1 MSRKN
6 HTYKPGNAEDRIKEA
21 VAKVKAR
28 QGRRD
33 QKELDRMARMQ
44 EAAGRK
50 LHEGNRADLER
61 LKTTKN
67 MRERIQLIR
76 GVEDRNQEA
85 TGEERTIAQSATRD
99 AVDYV
104 TQADYK
110 WKPAA
115 RSGASIAS
123 EGLSNVTRDAG
134 RVIGYSGDPRIV
146 LVGNVRRGSTPQARQ
161 SPLPG
166 LDDPMFF
173 MNRSFVGGENR
184 TKRTGDNL
192 GSYAHRLL
200 GR

>member
-1 MSRKN
+1 M
-6 HTYKPGNAEDRIKEA
+6 T
-21 VAKVKAR
+21 
-28 QGRRD
+28 
-33 QKELDRMARMQ
+33 RMQ
-44 EAAGRK
+44 DAATRR
-50 LHEGNRADLER
+50 LHESNRADLER

-67 MRERIQLIR
+67 MKERIRLIR
-76 GVEDRNQEA
+76 GVEDRNQA
-85 TGEERTIAQSATRD
+85 ASGEERTIAQSATRD

-115 RSGASIAS
+115 RSGAAIAS

-146 LVGNVRRGSTPQARQ
+146 LVGNVRRGAAPQARQ

-173 MNRSFVGGENR
+173 LNRSFVGGENR

-200 GR
+200 GK